1 MRYLSGLCCLFA
13 LHALPSVAAE
23 RDSTVFQPFLNESSA
38 ECVPVDA
45 VKKLGAAAPL
55 SQEQFR
61 FAQAMYAAIPPMSKT
76 LPPGDSAVLVGASDG
91 TAILLFVD
99 GDRSCARFLAP
110 NFVLQ
115 MLNDIK
121 AGKIEHAGDP
131 T

>member
-1 MRYLSGLCCLFA
+1 MKTVA
-13 LHALPSVAAE
+13 LAVAVSLTFGGSALAAE
-23 RDSTVFQPFLNESSA
+23 RGETVFQPFLNESSA
-38 ECVPVDA
+38 QCVQVDA

-61 FAQAMYAAIPPMSKT
+61 FAQALYVAVPPISKT

-91 TAILLFVD
+91 TAILLLVD
-99 GDRSCARFLAP
+99 GDKSCARFLAP
-110 NFVLQ
+110 EFILQ